1 MKRRREKSATHC
13 VQLNPSGSPVMN
25 SEVNF
30 QHLRGSGWRYRILS
44 RERRPR
50 SNGDGGWGVQKLY
63 LDPPCHTNEPRTP
76 ESGTANTG
84 QSPQCPPLTF
94 PEGEAWTE
102 GLFQFQEGEARSM
115 LAITELRGWRSPSP
129 CLGPSSVLPQAC
141 VIRTRSEGS
150 QDTQDATRPALEE
163 GQACRGDG
171 RMRIFA
177 FNIPFIPFWDTSF

>member
-1 MKRRREKSATHC
+1 MKRRRDKSATHC

-25 SEVNF
+25 SEANF

-84 QSPQCPPLTF
+84 QSPQCPRLTF

-102 GLFQFQEGEARSM
+102 GSISVLGGGSTFHAGYHGTETLEKPLALPWPQLCPPAGLCHPHALGGIPGHSGCNTARS
-115 LAITELRGWRSPSP
+115 GG
-129 CLGPSSVLPQAC
+129 GPGLSG
-141 VIRTRSEGS
+141 RR
-150 QDTQDATRPALEE
+150 QDAHF
-163 GQACRGDG
+163 C
-171 RMRIFA
+171 F
-177 FNIPFIPFWDTSF
+177 